1 MPPLSS
7 SPLSNPNPLLVC
19 FAQRCLL
26 AFLFHLPFTFA
37 CSQNQGAIVPG
48 GIAFLAFI
56 GCAIGGALFAFF
68 KSYMVPSLVQ
78 GCVTQGCCCCA
89 PLPTMFLQVP
99 EDARARYGTADESR
113 QPAAVQAVQQPR
125 RICAC
130 TLVRLRW
137 RKLRFD
143 ACVQCLTQQFYIKL
157 FLRFRSAFSPIN
169 TTLMDTRWQVV
180 NYISF

>member
-7 SPLSNPNPLLVC
+7 SPNPTPPLFSFALRSDVC
-19 FAQRCLL
+19 LPP
-26 AFLFHLPFTFA
+26 LFHLLFTFA

-68 KSYMVPSLVQ
+68 MSYMVPSLVQ
-78 GCVTQGCCCCA
+78 GCVTPGCCCCA

-143 ACVQCLTQQFYIKL
+143 ACVQCLIQQFSSSCFLAFVQL
-157 FLRFRSAFSPIN
+157 FLPQTQLS
-169 TTLMDTRWQVV
+169 
-180 NYISF
+180 

>member
-7 SPLSNPNPLLVC
+7 FPPQPQPFLVC

-26 AFLFHLPFTFA
+26 ASFFHLLFTFA
-37 CSQNQGAIVPG
+37 CSQTQGAIVPG

-68 KSYMVPSLVQ
+68 MSYMVPSLVQ
-78 GCVTQGCCCCA
+78 GCVTPGCCCCA

-99 EDARARYGTADESR
+99 EDARARYGTTDESR

-143 ACVQCLTQQFYIKL
+143 ARLLRWPQQL
-157 FLRFRSAFSPIN
+157 S
-169 TTLMDTRWQVV
+169 
-180 NYISF
+180 SFPRAC